1 MLSSE
6 VTVNALLAIFNVF
19 IHPAETVRRV
29 KGNKLAWFPPILL
42 GGLITAAYNY
52 TLPHITMQ
60 AMRNDPPVG
69 VDAAKLDQMVGTMES
84 LARFS
89 TISAPMMF
97 ALMTLIGAA
106 LVFAACIIS
115 QVNVRFPDLYNV
127 MAHVGLVNA
136 LQTLAHL
143 VILKSKP
150 ATITM
155 KELAPNFGL
164 ERFLADD
171 APRLLYG
178 FVSFFSIFTIWH
190 IVVLV
195 LAVAALGNIS
205 KGKAFLVTAPSWLV
219 GLVFGLIG
227 SLFGPR

>member
-1 MLSSE
+1 M
-6 VTVNALLAIFNVF
+6 TVNALLAILNVF
-19 IHPAETVRRV
+19 INPAETVRRIQ
-29 KGNKLAWFPPILL
+29 GNKLAWFPPILV

-52 TLPHITMQ
+52 TLPHVTMQ
-60 AMRNDPPVG
+60 AMRNTPPEG
-69 VDAAKLDQMVGTMES
+69 VDAAKLDQMVGAMES
-84 LARFS
+84 LSRFS

-106 LVFAACIIS
+106 LVFAGCILS
-115 QVNVRFPDLYNV
+115 QVNVRFPDLFNV

-143 VILKSKP
+143 IVLRGKGP
-150 ATITM
+150 GVTM

-178 FVSFFSIFTIWH
+178 LVSFFSIFTLWH

-205 KGKAFLVTAPSWLV
+205 KGKAFLLTSPSWV
-219 GLVFGLIG
+219 IGLLFGLIG
-227 SLFGPR
+227 AMQGPR